1 MDFNQIYTAVYN
13 AISIS
18 KYVQALVVLILFFL
32 GAKIIIFIS
41 KEILLKLAHKTKT
54 EVDDLIIK
62 RVNRPLS
69 LIVLLIGIRIS
80 VEILELSEKVSKV
93 IHEIDYSFII
103 VIVTYIIIVVIDI
116 LIDNWGKS
124 WAEKTKSKID
134 DQLLNIIHRFSKVL
148 FSILAFLF
156 ILDAWGV
163 KVGPLLASLGI
174 AGIAIAFALQNTLAN
189 IFGGISLII
198 DKTIKVGDVI
208 ELDAQTRGT
217 VIDVGLRSTKI
228 RTFNNEVIIIPNGK
242 LASSTLQNYV
252 PPDPSVRVV
261 IPFSV
266 AYGSNIE
273 KVKKVVLK
281 EIQKVDGLM
290 KEPQSIVRFKEM
302 ANSSLNFKAYFY
314 VDSYKK
320 RFAAIDKA
328 NTLIYNALN
337 KNKITIPFPQMDVHV
352 KKK

>member
-13 AISIS
+13 VLSAN
-18 KYVQALVVLILFFL
+18 KYVLALVVLILFFIV
-32 GAKIIIFIS
+32 AKIIILIS
-41 KEILLKLAHKTKT
+41 RNILLKLAHKTKT

-62 RVNRPLS
+62 RINRPLS
-69 LIVLLIGIRIS
+69 LIVLLIGLRIS
-80 VEILELSEKVSKV
+80 AVILELSDKVQKI
-93 IHEIDYSFII
+93 IHEIDASLITII
-103 VIVTYIIIVVIDI
+103 IAYIIIVIIDI
-116 LIDNWGKS
+116 LIDNWGKH

-134 DQLLNIIHRFSKVL
+134 DQLLNIIHRFSKVI
-148 FSILAFLF
+148 FFILAFLF
-156 ILDAWGV
+156 VLDVWGV
-163 KVGPLLASLGI
+163 KIGPLLASLGI
-174 AGIAIAFALQNTLAN
+174 AGIAIAFALQNTLGN

-208 ELDAQTRGT
+208 ELDANTKGT

-228 RTFNNEVIIIPNGK
+228 RTFDNEVVIIPNGQ
-242 LASSTLQNYV
+242 LANSKVQNYV

-266 AYGSNIE
+266 AYGSNID
-273 KVKKVVLK
+273 KVKKIVFK
-281 EIQKVDGLM
+281 EIEKIDGIM
-290 KEPQSIVRFKEM
+290 KDPEPLVRFIEM

-320 RFAAIDKA
+320 RFGAIDQA

-337 KNKITIPFPQMDVHV
+337 KNKIIIPFPQMDVHL